1 MSWYSTLGK
10 AAFEA
15 GKKIVEN
22 KTVQGAV
29 GTVGTAWLMEKFI
42 HEPKEKKK
50 TQSQMESVIKE
61 LKEEIERLKKKG

>member
-1 MSWYSTLGK
+1 MSWYSVLGK
-10 AAFEA
+10 AALDI
-15 GKKIVEN
+15 GKKVVEN
-22 KTVQGAV
+22 KTLQGAA

-50 TQSQMESVIKE
+50 QQSQMESVIQE

>member
-1 MSWYSTLGK
+1 MSWYSVLGK
-10 AAFEA
+10 AALDI
-15 GKKIVEN
+15 GKKVVEN
-22 KTVQGAV
+22 KTIQGAA

-50 TQSQMESVIKE
+50 QQSQMESVIQE